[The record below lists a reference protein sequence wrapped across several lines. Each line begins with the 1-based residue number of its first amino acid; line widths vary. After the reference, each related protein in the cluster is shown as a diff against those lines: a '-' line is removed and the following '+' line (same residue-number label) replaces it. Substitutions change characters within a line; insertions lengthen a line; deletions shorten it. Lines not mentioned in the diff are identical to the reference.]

1 MEQLVIYSQLNPARK
16 SLLDDATIA
25 VRPDATI
32 AVRLDATIAV
42 RLDATIANTNCF
54 RKPDYTHLPVKYV

>member
-25 VRPDATI
+25 VPPDATI
-32 AVRLDATIAV
+32 ALHP
-42 RLDATIANTNCF
+42 DATIANTNCF
-54 RKPDYTHLPVKYV
+54 RNPDYTHLPVKYV

>member
-1 MEQLVIYSQLNPARK
+1 MEQLVIYSQLYPARK

-32 AVRLDATIAV
+32 AVRPDATIALH
-42 RLDATIANTNCF
+42 RDATIANTNCF
-54 RKPDYTHLPVKYV
+54 RIPDYTHLPVKYV

>member
-25 VRPDATI
+25 VPPDATI
-32 AVRLDATIAV
+32 AVPPDATIA
-42 RLDATIANTNCF
+42 LHPDATIANTNCF
-54 RKPDYTHLPVKYV
+54 RNPDYTHLPVKYV

>member
-1 MEQLVIYSQLNPARK
+1 MEQLVIYSQLYPARK

-32 AVRLDATIAV
+32 ALHR
-42 RLDATIANTNCF
+42 DATIANTNCF
-54 RKPDYTHLPVKYV
+54 RIPDYTHLPVKYV